1 MIYSSTQI
9 KNVTWFKEM
18 KKICGLFLFIAFLF
32 FSPFVLADTEE
43 EEKVTVYFFEDRL
56 CSVCKAQKDFML
68 EIQEDYPQMELVIYQ
83 ISDFDKLEEVAE
95 MHGVENPAIM
105 APTTFIGDNYFQFS
119 HFGEA
124 HKKQIIDALEGEIV
138 DNDCCIVR
146 IPILNIDVDI
156 SEWSLPLITFALGSL
171 DGFNVCS
178 IGALILILSIVLVF
192 KSRRKVFFFG
202 GLFIIT
208 SVVVY
213 GVLVFLW
220 GQLFR
225 SLIGHSEMLSYIVG
239 VAAFFGGVY
248 FFKEFWRFFKY
259 GPTCKSSENKITAK
273 ATRKVQEA
281 FSDSKKGTFAL
292 ATSIVFFATVITIVE
307 LPCSIGIPVAFT
319 GVLTEAGVSLT
330 TFILYILLYLFFYML
345 IEIIIFIGAVFT
357 KEIWLTQSKA
367 ITWVTLFGS
376 LILFY
381 LSYYYFFGA

>member
-1 MIYSSTQI
+1 MNKFY
-9 KNVTWFKEM
+9 KFF
-18 KKICGLFLFIAFLF
+18 FLLLTFFFL
-32 FSPFVLADTEE
+32 FSPFVLAEE
-43 EEKVTVYFFEDRL
+43 AKEEKVTVYFFEDRL
-56 CSVCKAQKDFML
+56 CSVCKAQKDFMF
-68 EIQEDYPQMELVIYQ
+68 EIQDDYPQMELIIYQ
-83 ISDFDKLEEVAE
+83 ISDFNKLEEIARI
-95 MHGVENPAIM
+95 HGVESPRIM

-124 HKKQIIDALEGEIV
+124 HKQQIIDALEGEIV

-156 SEWSLPLITFALGSL
+156 SDWSLPLITFVLGSL

-192 KSRRKVFFFG
+192 KSRRKIFFFG
-202 GLFIIT
+202 GLFILT
-208 SVVVY
+208 SVLVY
-213 GVLVFLW
+213 GALVFLW

-225 SLIGHSEMLSYIVG
+225 MLIGHSEILSYIVG

-259 GPTCKSSENKITAK
+259 GPTCQSSENKIAIK
-273 ATRKVQEA
+273 ATKKVQEVFA
-281 FSDSKKGTFAL
+281 DSKKGTFAL
-292 ATSIVFFATVITIVE
+292 ASSIIFFAAVITIVE

-345 IEIIIFIGAVFT
+345 IEIIIFMGAVFT

-367 ITWVTLFGS
+367 ITWITLFGS

>member
-1 MIYSSTQI
+1 MTKFY
-9 KNVTWFKEM
+9 K
-18 KKICGLFLFIAFLF
+18 LFFLSLVLFFF
-32 FSPFVLADTEE
+32 FSPFVLAEAPE

-83 ISDFDKLEEVAE
+83 ISDFDKLEEVAR
-95 MHGVENPAIM
+95 MHGVEDPVIM

-119 HFGEA
+119 HFTEN
-124 HKKQIIDALEGEIV
+124 HKQQIIDALKGEIV
-138 DNDCCIVR
+138 DKDCCIVR

-156 SEWSLPLITFALGSL
+156 SGWSLPLITFALGSL

-192 KSRRKVFFFG
+192 KSRKKIFFFG
-202 GLFIIT
+202 GIFILTTVI
-208 SVVVY
+208 VY

-225 SLIGHSEMLSYIVG
+225 VLIGHSELLSYIVG
-239 VAAFFGGVY
+239 IASFFGGVY
-248 FFKEFWRFFKY
+248 FFKEFWRFFRY
-259 GPTCKSSENKITAK
+259 GPTCKSSNNKIAVN
-273 ATRKVQEA
+273 ATKKVQEVFA
-281 FSDSKKGTFAL
+281 DSKKGTIAL
-292 ATSIVFFATVITIVE
+292 VTSIVFFAAVITIIE
-307 LPCSIGIPVAFT
+307 LPCSVGIPVAFT
-319 GVLTEAGVSLT
+319 GVLIEAGVSLT
-330 TFILYILLYLFFYML
+330 TFVLYVLLYLFFYML
-345 IEIIIFIGAVFT
+345 IEIIIFMGAVFT

-367 ITWVTLFGS
+367 ITWITLFGS

>member
-1 MIYSSTQI
+1 MSKILKTFLVIFILFSS
-9 KNVTWFKEM
+9 
-18 KKICGLFLFIAFLF
+18 
-32 FSPFVLADTEE
+32 FSPFVLAEEVE

-68 EIQEDYPQMELVIYQ
+68 KIQDDYPQMELIIYQ
-83 ISDFDKLEEVAE
+83 ISDFDKLEEIAE
-95 MHGVENPAIM
+95 MHGVKDPAIM

-124 HKKQIIDALEGEIV
+124 HKKQIIEALEGEIV
-138 DNDCCIVR
+138 DKDCCVVR

-156 SEWSLPLITFALGSL
+156 SNWSLPLITLALGSL

-192 KSRRKVFFFG
+192 KSRRKIFFFG
-202 GLFIIT
+202 GLFIVTTVI
-208 SVVVY
+208 VY

-225 SLIGHSEMLSYIVG
+225 VLIGHSEMLSYIVG

-248 FFKEFWRFFKY
+248 FFKEFWRFFRY
-259 GPTCKSSENKITAK
+259 GPTCKSSENKIAIK
-273 ATRKVQEA
+273 ATKKVQEVFA
-281 FSDSKKGTFAL
+281 DSKKGTLVL
-292 ATSIVFFATVITIVE
+292 ASSIIFFAAVITIVE

-319 GVLTEAGVSLT
+319 GVLTEAGVPLT

-345 IEIIIFIGAVFT
+345 IEIIIFMGAVFT

-367 ITWVTLFGS
+367 ITWITLFGS